1 MVAYLNPNFTEWYE
15 DAGSKQ
21 ASFGGGDAGGG
32 GDERAPAA
40 CVAWPREGALADLV
54 LYDARSVSELLA
66 RPQTDRAVLRRGEL
80 IDARL
85 PAFEELDGDVAV
97 PTKVE
102 FDLDVRRGAVVVDS
116 AAAE

>member
-1 MVAYLNPNFTEWYE
+1 M
-15 DAGSKQ
+15 
-21 ASFGGGDAGGG
+21 
-32 GDERAPAA
+32 
-40 CVAWPREGALADLV
+40 AWPREGGLADLV

-80 IDARL
+80 VDARL

-97 PTKVE
+97 PTQVE
-102 FDLDVRRGAVVVDS
+102 FDLNVRRGAVVVES

>member
-1 MVAYLNPNFTEWYE
+1 M
-15 DAGSKQ
+15 
-21 ASFGGGDAGGG
+21 
-32 GDERAPAA
+32 
-40 CVAWPREGALADLV
+40 